1 MRKYS
6 LILLLLIMGWSLLRA
21 QDPNREIW
29 SLRECLEYAKA
40 QNLALRI
47 AQLDLQNN
55 EVALTRARAARL
67 PNLNGNTNFQV
78 NFGYTVN
85 PFTNE
90 FTSQGNQS
98 FNLGVNSNVT
108 LYNGG
113 RLSRQVDQAEV
124 DQRVSELDLK
134 QAEYD
139 LALNITLAYLD
150 ILRNRELVR
159 MAEVQV
165 NSTQGQRDRSKKLV
179 DAGVIPQAD
188 LLQLESQ
195 IATDQLALVNARN
208 NLETAFLT
216 LMQLLQLDLG
226 QKFGVKEVE
235 LADPEDELDAT
246 SVAEIYRQAEQEQPF
261 IQSADLQV
269 RSAALGES
277 IAQTSMMPNI
287 TAGGSMGTGWASGR
301 QRRGESMLIR
311 DTSDLSVR
319 LGGEFQ
325 TLTVVNE
332 FEQPTFETYR
342 FEDQLRENINASAF
356 LSLNVPIYNR
366 YQNRAAIQQA
376 EIRREQTR
384 LRAQQSRQQ
393 LQRDIQTAYVQARS
407 ALGTY
412 QATEK
417 QIEALRLTLQNTEKQ
432 FNLGVVNSVDYLI
445 AKNNLERAQND
456 LVQAKYNYLFRRKV
470 LDFYRGQP
478 IGF

>member
-1 MRKYS
+1 MRKLS
-6 LILLLLIMGWSLLRA
+6 LILGLWLSLSVLMA
-21 QDPNREIW
+21 QDAPREIW
-29 SLRECLEYAKA
+29 SLRECLEYAKG

-47 AQLDLQNN
+47 AQLDLQNRD
-55 EVALTRARAARL
+55 VVLTRERAARL
-67 PNLNGNTNFQV
+67 PDFNGNMNFQA
-78 NFGYTVN
+78 NFGYTIN

-90 FTSQGNQS
+90 FTSAGNQS
-98 FNLGVNSNVT
+98 FNFGFSSRVT

-113 RLSRQVDQAEV
+113 RISRRIDQAEV
-124 DQRVSELDLK
+124 NQRVSELDLK
-134 QAEYD
+134 QAEYN

-159 MAEVQV
+159 MAELQV
-165 NSTQGQRDRSKKLV
+165 NSTEEQRNRTQKLV
-179 DAGVIPQAD
+179 DAGVVPQAD
-188 LLQLESQ
+188 LLQIESQ

-216 LMQLLQLDLG
+216 LMQLLQLDIG
-226 QKFGVKEVE
+226 QRFGVEDVE
-235 LADPEDELDAT
+235 LEDPEDDLGALRVED
-246 SVAEIYRQAEQEQPF
+246 VYRQAEQEQPF

-269 RSAALGES
+269 RSAALGED
-277 IAQTSMMPNI
+277 IARSGLLPSLS
-287 TAGGSMGTGWASGR
+287 AGGSVGTGWASGR
-301 QRRGESMLIR
+301 QQRAGNQTIR
-311 DTSDLSVR
+311 DTSDLTVQ

-325 TLTVVNE
+325 ELTVVNQ
-332 FEQPTFETYR
+332 FEQPVFQEYS
-342 FEDQLRENINASAF
+342 FPDQIRDNVNASAF

-366 YQNRAAIQQA
+366 YQNKAAIQQA
-376 EIRREQTR
+376 EIQQEQAR
-384 LRAQQSRQQ
+384 LQALQSRQQ

-407 ALGTY
+407 ALSTF

-417 QIEALRLTLQNTEKQ
+417 QINALRLTFQNTEKQ

-470 LDFYRGQP
+470 LDFYRGRP